1 MTNLTNLNKP
11 SVHKVKVDALI
22 NWFKA
27 ERVLNEFNCSLNM
40 DKLRTENELLNKEL
54 IRRAT
59 IMQLNKDEYIYLMC
73 HINELT

>member
-1 MTNLTNLNKP
+1 
-11 SVHKVKVDALI
+11 
-22 NWFKA
+22 
-27 ERVLNEFNCSLNM
+27 M